1 MDMMLRLAGD
11 VSYSGGMGGLVV
23 MVGGIIMAILAVA
36 VFIPTGR
43 AFLQEKR
50 YVENKIFSS
59 RTDAERDY
67 WEKRKKKLILSLLPF
82 HHYDRHGGSSHRH
95 HDDKK

>member
-1 MDMMLRLAGD
+1 MDMFLRLAGD
-11 VSYSGGMGGLVV
+11 VDYGSGMGGLVV
-23 MVGGIIMAILAVA
+23 MVGGIIMAVLAVA

-59 RTDAERDY
+59 RSDAERTY
-67 WEKRKKKLILSLLPF
+67 WEKRKKSLMLSLLPF
-82 HHYDRHGGSSHRH
+82 HHYDRHGENKRH
-95 HDDKK
+95 KHED